1 MTGVMAEQ
9 KDLTNNP
16 FAALFPSISVAE
28 QYRTESSKQYDENKQ
43 SGIITAKSDSD
54 VMFCLQS
61 Y

>member
-1 MTGVMAEQ
+1 MAEQ